1 MQVTASDQRGMVAQ
15 ALAPGWFVNTNI
27 SNKQKATI
35 LRAACEAAGLV
46 LGRDLQIELPNA
58 GQD

>member
-1 MQVTASDQRGMVAQ
+1 MRVGEANGARVV
-15 ALAPGWFVNTNI
+15 PGWFVNTNI
-27 SNKQKATI
+27 SNRQKAMI

-46 LGRDLQIELPNA
+46 FGRDLQIDLPNA